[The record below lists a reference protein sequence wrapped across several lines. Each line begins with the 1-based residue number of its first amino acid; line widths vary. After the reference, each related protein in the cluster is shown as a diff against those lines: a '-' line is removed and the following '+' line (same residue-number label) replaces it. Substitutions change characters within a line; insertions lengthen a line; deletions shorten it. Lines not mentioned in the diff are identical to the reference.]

1 MLPTDY
7 FLFLQIAF
15 FLTITP
21 GTPRVVIVTYAINY
35 GLKRSVI
42 TAIGDV
48 SANTLQMILVAFGI
62 GALVSAYPNIL
73 NYLRWI
79 GILYLLYIAFDLFKS
94 SNNLDF
100 NQSLSTKSNLSLFR
114 DGFLVAFLSPKAW
127 VFFGAIFPQFL
138 NLKGDFG
145 IQLIF
150 GVDYGHQEIVLSE
163 VISNFKTHVQTRLHE
178 EFEADKDDFQ
188 AMAVEFNSAG
198 ASSLDVRIFLKCKGK
213 LASRKPFFER
223 KLNSFLVEACNKF
236 GYVIPFNQLTVHHAN
251 KND

>member
-1 MLPTDY
+1 MLPIDY

-48 SANTLQMILVAFGI
+48 SANTLQMVLIAFGMGTLI
-62 GALVSAYPNIL
+62 SVYPNIL

-94 SNNLDF
+94 SKNLDF
-100 NQSLSTKSNLSLFR
+100 SKSLSTKSNLSLFR

-127 VFFGAIFPQFL
+127 VFFAAIFPQFL
-138 NLKGDFG
+138 NLEGDFI
-145 IQLIF
+145 IQLIILIISW
-150 GVDYGHQEIVLSE
+150 IVL
-163 VISNFKTHVQTRLHE
+163 
-178 EFEADKDDFQ
+178 DFL
-188 AMAVEFNSAG
+188 
-198 ASSLDVRIFLKCKGK
+198 SLV
-213 LASRKPFFER
+213 
-223 KLNSFLVEACNKF
+223 
-236 GYVIPFNQLTVHHAN
+236 GYAIAAN
-251 KND
+251 KLIVWIKANPKVINTISACALIVIAIIITFTNI

>member
-1 MLPTDY
+1 MLPIDY

-48 SANTLQMILVAFGI
+48 SANTLQMVLIAFGMGTLI
-62 GALVSAYPNIL
+62 SVYPNIL

-94 SNNLDF
+94 SKNLDF
-100 NQSLSTKSNLSLFR
+100 NKSLSTKSNLSLFR

-127 VFFGAIFPQFL
+127 VFFAAIFPQFL
-138 NLKGDFG
+138 NLEGDFI
-145 IQLIF
+145 IQLIILIISW
-150 GVDYGHQEIVLSE
+150 IVLDFSTLMLYGFTAQKIISWLKTNPKTINTISACALI
-163 VISNFKTHVQTRLHE
+163 VI
-178 EFEADKDDFQ
+178 AIII
-188 AMAVEFNSAG
+188 A
-198 ASSLDVRIFLKCKGK
+198 
-213 LASRKPFFER
+213 
-223 KLNSFLVEACNKF
+223 
-236 GYVIPFNQLTVHHAN
+236 LTN
-251 KND
+251 I

>member
-1 MLPTDY
+1 MLPIDY

-79 GILYLLYIAFDLFKS
+79 GILYLLYIAIDLFKS

-145 IQLIF
+145 IQLIILIISWVVLDFSTLMLYGFTAQKIVGWLKTNPKTINTISACALIIIAFIIAISSF
-150 GVDYGHQEIVLSE
+150 GNWSVLINHTLTTYITAMNVLSV
-163 VISNFKTHVQTRLHE
+163 VI
-178 EFEADKDDFQ
+178 
-188 AMAVEFNSAG
+188 
-198 ASSLDVRIFLKCKGK
+198 
-213 LASRKPFFER
+213 FFESCLIEHIIIIR
-223 KLNSFLVEACNKF
+223 EE
-236 GYVIPFNQLTVHHAN
+236 
-251 KND
+251 

>member
-1 MLPTDY
+1 MLPVDY

-21 GTPRVVIVTYAINY
+21 GTPRVVIVIYAINY

-48 SANTLQMILVAFGI
+48 SANTLQMILIAFGI

-94 SNNLDF
+94 SKNLDF
-100 NQSLSTKSNLSLFR
+100 NKSLSTKSNLSLFR

-127 VFFGAIFPQFL
+127 VFFAAIFPQFL
-138 NLKGDFG
+138 NLEGNFV
-145 IQLIF
+145 IQLIILIISWVILDF
-150 GVDYGHQEIVLSE
+150 STLMLYGFTAQKIVRW
-163 VISNFKTHVQTRLHE
+163 FKTNPKTI
-178 EFEADKDDFQ
+178 
-188 AMAVEFNSAG
+188 NTISAC
-198 ASSLDVRIFLKCKGK
+198 A
-213 LASRKPFFER
+213 
-223 KLNSFLVEACNKF
+223 LV
-236 GYVIPFNQLTVHHAN
+236 VIAIIIALTN
-251 KND
+251 I

>member
-1 MLPTDY
+1 MLPVDY

-35 GLKRSVI
+35 GLKRSVN

-48 SANTLQMILVAFGI
+48 SANTLQMILVAFGA
-62 GALVSAYPNIL
+62 GLLVSAYPNIL

-94 SNNLDF
+94 SKNLAFDKSF
-100 NQSLSTKSNLSLFR
+100 STKSNLSLFR

-138 NLKGDFG
+138 NLEGDFT
-145 IQLIF
+145 IQLVILIISWVILDF
-150 GVDYGHQEIVLSE
+150 STLMLYGFTAQKIVSW
-163 VISNFKTHVQTRLHE
+163 FKTNPRTI
-178 EFEADKDDFQ
+178 
-188 AMAVEFNSAG
+188 NTISACALIIIAIVI
-198 ASSLDVRIFLKCKGK
+198 ASTNI
-213 LASRKPFFER
+213 
-223 KLNSFLVEACNKF
+223 
-236 GYVIPFNQLTVHHAN
+236 
-251 KND
+251 